1 MIDIIQK
8 NIEKLLILI
17 SSRHIPFDD
26 ELHGSLPTAGGVYR
40 VFEIPASWKE
50 SIYVGQTGNLRD
62 RIYRNLLMGDSQA
75 HTLKRKLI
83 ANAGLTDKET
93 VKKYL
98 KDNCRVQYLEMDD
111 ENERSPFE
119 HFVIS
124 ILKPKYND

>member
-17 SSRHIPFDD
+17 SSRHIPFDVG
-26 ELHGSLPTAGGVYR
+26 LHGNLPTAGGVYR
-40 VFEIPASWKE
+40 VLEIPSSWKE
-50 SIYVGQTGNLRD
+50 SIYVGKTGNLRD
-62 RIYRNLLMGDSQA
+62 RIYRNLLMGESKA
-75 HTLKRKLI
+75 HTLRRKLI
-83 ANAGLTDKET
+83 SNNGLSDEET

-98 KDNCRVQYLEMDD
+98 KDNCGIQYLEIED
-111 ENERSPFE
+111 ENERSLFE